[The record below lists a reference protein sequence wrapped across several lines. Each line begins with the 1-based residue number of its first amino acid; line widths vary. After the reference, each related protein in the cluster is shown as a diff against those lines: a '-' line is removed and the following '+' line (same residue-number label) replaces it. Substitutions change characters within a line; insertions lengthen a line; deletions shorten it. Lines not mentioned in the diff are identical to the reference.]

1 MRTFHF
7 YSFLGWVGLPQAAI
21 FLVLKGLNVLWGR
34 ADLFEM
40 VMRIMSLEV
49 IYAIALLAVVHVKFR
64 EEREAAEI
72 QARQG

>member
-21 FLVLKGLNVLWGR
+21 FFILKGMNALWGR

-40 VMRIMSLEV
+40 AMRIMSLEV
-49 IYAIALLAVVHVKFR
+49 IYAIALLGVIHVKFR
-64 EEREAAEI
+64 EEREAAEA